1 MKAQEIKQAIKLK
14 GYSLSMLA
22 DALDVNL
29 ATVSGVV
36 CGHTQS
42 RRVANAISKLLDKP
56 VEEIFPNVESYSR
69 PKFLKGALR
78 QQGVEELKQLLAS

>member
-1 MKAQEIKQAIKLK
+1 MKAQEIKQAIKAK
-14 GYSLSMLA
+14 GYTLSMLA

-42 RRVANAISKLLDKP
+42 LRVAKAISKLLDKS
-56 VEEIFPNVESYSR
+56 VEEVFPHVESYSR
-69 PKFLKGALR
+69 PRFLKGEQR

>member
-22 DALDVNL
+22 DALGVNL

-42 RRVANAISKLLDKP
+42 RRVAD
-56 VEEIFPNVESYSR
+56 V
-69 PKFLKGALR
+69 
-78 QQGVEELKQLLAS
+78 